1 MKAKYCIV
9 VVWKKNNTIEV
20 YNNLKSFTNKFTV
33 YSYDSISN
41 YMSRK
46 KEAFTDADVTVE
58 RKEIIT

>member
-1 MKAKYCIV
+1 MKAKYCII
-9 VVWKKNNTIEV
+9 VVWKTTGVIEV
-20 YNNLKSFTNKFTV
+20 YNNLKSFTNKFTA